1 MTVIY
6 PDSTFSQIIVT
17 LFGTLLVL
25 IVALVYRP
33 NENPSMN
40 RQEAVNEV
48 VVALFCYTL
57 FGFTNLISE
66 MSAVVQI
73 GWVSL
78 GIMTFSVLFNLLVMA
93 FISCYQAK
101 LKCQRSINIRNAKN
115 LMLAKIEARN

>member
-25 IVALVYRP
+25 IVALVYHP

-40 RQEAVNEV
+40 RQESVNEV

-66 MSAVVQI
+66 MSDVVQI

-93 FISCYQAK
+93 CISCYQAK
-101 LKCQRSINIRNAKN
+101 LKCQRWRNIRNAKN
-115 LMLAKIEARN
+115 FMLAKIEARN